1 MAQEVHSAIGD
12 ERRETREERGEERR
26 EREREQTLSSC
37 HFLVRVNTCSF
48 SFFVVLVS
56 WTNDL
61 VAPHCDIVSVCLS
74 VFFFLIFGLG

>member
-1 MAQEVHSAIGD
+1 METRD
-12 ERRETREERGEERR
+12 ERGERREERR

-61 VAPHCDIVSVCLS
+61 VAPHCDMVSVCLS
-74 VFFFLIFGLG
+74 VFFFFDFRLGLKEKEMRYF